1 MLCPFCQTEYSA
13 EELARCPNC
22 GMREEY
28 ARNKPEAI
36 PAEKPE
42 RGKIRRSPLGYFWSA
57 LSKYASTRGRARRT
71 EYFWFMLFAFTCW
84 VGLSYGVRAILA
96 SFEFGE
102 EIVRYLANLSFLA
115 WNLPEIALL
124 PDNTTMSLSMS
135 EAELFAAENSLL
147 RLALFPG
154 AVLGAILFVPP
165 ILSLFARR
173 LHDVGLSGWHV
184 VVLFSI
190 QSIFKSLELDLFA
203 SFVPLFLLFWPGTG
217 GTNAYGPDP
226 RYATEPDR
234 KDS

>member
-1 MLCPFCQTEYSA
+1 MRCPFCQTEYSA

-154 AVLGAILFVPP
+154 AVLGAIQVGADHL
-165 ILSLFARR
+165 RR
-173 LHDVGLSGWHV
+173 AAGLLRVDHR
-184 VVLFSI
+184 LDQR
-190 QSIFKSLELDLFA
+190 QSDHRQDRDDRSHHQQLNECQPFLFA
-203 SFVPLFLLFWPGTG
+203 SSSHSAPWVWLF
-217 GTNAYGPDP
+217 
-226 RYATEPDR
+226 
-234 KDS
+234 